1 MATQAIRLLPDDFQS
16 RLVIFGAGGLGRKM
30 VYGLSGIGIRP
41 LAICDNNRQLWG
53 KRIDD
58 IEIVSPKSA
67 VETFPGAVFTIS
79 IWHPSKHEG
88 LLRHEKDLRTLG
100 CREVV
105 CFIPFFWMYPEVF
118 LPNLFWQQPG
128 YFGGHTPLINAAR
141 ELFDNLGKEEFDRQL
156 SFRLSGDCRKLQD
169 PDLGLQY
176 FPEEVISLR
185 NDETFVDCGA
195 FDGDTVRDFMAVSG
209 GSFKQVIALEPDLAN
224 VRQLSSAVDDSRV
237 RIHPYAVGA
246 RREVLRMSSSGA
258 SSSFNAQG
266 EHEVQCVTLDELL
279 ANESPT
285 FIKMDIEGSEIDALH
300 GAAATIRRCSPK
312 IAACVY
318 HHPDHLWQV
327 PLLLKHLLPNSR
339 LTLRSHM
346 LDGFDT
352 VCYCLPNP

>member
-1 MATQAIRLLPDDFQS
+1 MTTQPMHLLPGNFHS

-30 VYGLSGIGIRP
+30 VRGLGGIGIRP
-41 LAICDNNRQLWG
+41 LKICDNNAQLWG
-53 KRIDD
+53 QRLED
-58 IEIVSPKSA
+58 IEIVPPKSA
-67 VETFPGAVFTIS
+67 VEAFPEAVFTVS

-88 LLRHEKDLRTLG
+88 LCRHEKDLRALG
-100 CREVV
+100 CREVFS
-105 CFIPFFWMYPEVF
+105 FISFFWMYPEIF

-128 YFGGHTPLINAAR
+128 YFSSHMPLINAAR
-141 ELFDNLGKEEFDRQL
+141 ELLDDLGKEEFDRQL

-169 PDLGLQY
+169 PDPGLQY
-176 FPEEVISLR
+176 FPEEIISLR
-185 NDETFVDCGA
+185 ENETFVDCGA

-209 GSFKQVIALEPDLAN
+209 GRFKQVIAFEPDPVN
-224 VRQLSSAVDDSRV
+224 IRQLLNTLDDSRV
-237 RIHPYAVGA
+237 HIHPYAVGA
-246 RREVLRMSSSGA
+246 KREVLRMSSSGA

-300 GAAATIRRCSPK
+300 GATATIRRCSPK

-318 HHPDHLWQV
+318 HHPDHLWQI
-327 PLLLKHLLPNSR
+327 PLLLKHLLPDSR

-352 VCYCLPNP
+352 VCYCLPNA